1 MNNYS
6 TKISIGFNVD
16 KTGLSALESSLENV
30 IFMADQFSQ
39 NMTNA
44 ANNGARQT
52 VDVVDD
58 ISQAFSNFSTSS
70 QSAGK
75 NSEQAFANAKVMAEQ
90 LLDIMKKCY
99 NQELG
104 VANINKFSRALDAA
118 KITMQDIRKSFAGIG
133 DVGAAAYNNFASAVL
148 NTNIQIK
155 QGNKLLDDMAVS
167 MGNTIKW
174 GITSG
179 VFNNV
184 TSAIE
189 KAYDYSL
196 DLNESL
202 TNIQV
207 VTNKSSIEM
216 GKFAEEANEAAKALS
231 STTLDY
237 TNASLI
243 YAQQGLSDEEVAA
256 RTKVTL
262 KTANVTD
269 QDTAKVSEQL
279 TAIWNGYKV
288 DAAEAELYI
297 DKVAAVAAGTAADLE
312 EMATG
317 MSKVASAAKA
327 AGVDIDQLNA
337 SLATVVS
344 VTREAPESIGTAF
357 KTIYARLGDLE
368 LNGEDEFG
376 VSLGKVSSVLKEIG
390 VDIIDQ
396 EGNMMRMG
404 QIVEEVA
411 GKWSDL
417 SNAERQATA
426 VALGGKMQYSRLVAL
441 FDNWDK
447 YTEALKMSKDALGTL
462 DQQQSYFTES
472 TKGKLQQLEAEI
484 EKLYGNLIDSEGLQ
498 SMVSILDN
506 AVEAVNSF
514 VDGFGSGLPT
524 IGAFASLLISAF
536 DKHLIKNI
544 AETKTEAQKY
554 AENLDLIAKKQE
566 LLKQKTLPARRKRP
580 ENEAEEMA
588 RGDAIAS
595 KAGLDKEKEYAER
608 ILAARTGITDTVHQQ
623 LTDLQKQIGE
633 LERQAA
639 LEEYSV
645 KLKMEK
651 AGLNSAEQKALQES
665 LESGSKLLSQ
675 DTQRLEVLR
684 DDVVAI
690 ESNKSGL
697 EDILKTSEESLNKDL
712 LKKEV
717 MQDIQDLQRVYIKAK
732 TDEGKELS
740 KEIKQLKLR
749 TKSNGD
755 IVKIAKELLQL
766 HQKSLAINDKELAH
780 AENRIATEK
789 EVLNL
794 KVKISKLKDSQAE
807 LNINFDD
814 LIRGAAQIDAITLSF
829 RAFSA
834 TAASFTSIIGGLNT
848 GINGYFDIIKDGQI
862 DIEKLLQTL
871 VSLGFTLNMA
881 SGHIGKFV
889 TTLKGFHAQQS
900 AITAARGA
908 WNKVLEKGQTL
919 ETAQA
924 KIDAIQA
931 MAKQQNIDLSEKEIA
946 MMLVSQK
953 VIDAETYSKIASATV
968 TGVDSGVR
976 TIWTVITEKM
986 AMAQLKLNLMLA
998 PYAGIIMI
1006 VVAALA
1012 LLAAGIFAVVK
1023 WQEKQYEAQLE
1034 NTKASIEAEEAKQEE
1049 IKTNLELCKSYE
1061 ELYNKYKQTGEASD
1075 DLLTTAK
1082 KLREEYPNQ
1091 IKEIDILTKN
1101 YDALAASIRQVR
1113 QEEAFQTANSAKKL
1127 IENDIKPQLEDSA
1140 RKGSGHVNA
1149 FGAYDHKIGDGAS
1162 YEASDKKALS
1172 ILEKM
1177 PYGSPYV
1184 SVNKG
1189 VDSGHI
1195 EINIADFE
1203 ENPERIVE
1211 AYNEL
1216 VSMRDKLNKELTADE
1231 KKNSEI
1237 YKNLESWI
1245 QDHGDLGEMVKKYE
1259 EQMEIAVN
1267 NYAMGFASQ
1276 SGVDTAK
1283 TYKDFVKSRAGAATA
1298 TSKNADIS
1306 SDMASDAVGR
1316 AAMDMGGSAAIYE
1329 TAYQYGESLYEK
1341 FNTTNT
1347 PYTNT
1352 NLKTLIESK
1361 LGSLSQEEL
1370 QILTTVGINEI
1381 ESLQI
1386 LDDYIQEAKLE
1397 AKQQQIEY
1405 QITASTD
1412 AIDSLLEGKKL
1423 TKEQLE
1429 SLESLEDKYKSL
1441 SRIQD
1446 KNSKEYLEGLMAAR
1460 DALEEQNTEIEKA
1473 RSITEIDEALQI
1485 KPDAK
1490 GFDKAMEE
1498 ITEQEYEV
1506 VAKIKVDAQSD
1517 FDDVVTVMDKI
1528 GEAADMIGESFKVAA
1543 EDVEELNDTFPG
1555 ILQGMKLCA
1564 DGTVQLK
1571 QDVVKA
1577 SMEAAQ
1583 EEMYL
1588 SAEKAVKEL
1597 EAQQKVLRGKQEAAQ
1612 AIANIAKAM
1621 MDGTIKD
1628 AEAEG
1633 NISAELEKLKQTNQN
1648 STSTNAQTNNN
1659 NVAQNAANSATSMAV
1674 SYADAYKKMA
1684 DDSKTWA
1691 EAARKNMIYAFT
1703 GIGKAIGGD
1712 SIQTGWKATYT
1723 EGTVTEADIGDLE
1736 KGEQLVKNNDW
1747 AAVHEHYQR
1756 LADMY
1761 GNAANNIQG
1770 KIAEIWAKNNEVNNK
1785 TNNVGKGDGD
1795 KDDPDH
1801 MDYIED
1807 ELDIYHDINIVL
1819 AQIETKLDRLQK
1831 QEDKLFG
1838 KDLIENLNEQLETL
1852 NEKIDATKKK
1862 LEIARGEASK
1872 LKDALAVQ
1880 GVTFNEDGTIA
1891 NYEQIYT
1898 EKLNAVNAMIEA
1910 YNNMSAE
1917 EQEKYKDVV
1926 ELAQKDFEKFV
1937 EDIERYDEVITEL
1950 IPELQDDIQAAI
1962 DEQIEIQ
1969 IEKFDMEIEIRL
1981 DLAEAEREWN
1991 EFKKKIIDG
2000 IKDEDILGNAKASLA
2015 DFYSYY
2021 NEKGTGEVQA
2031 LTKQINNTLAELKQ
2045 MDETGWSDVYG
2056 DNRTAALEDLE
2067 KYYKELMSSMQD
2079 LQDLQEEIMESYLDL
2094 LDEADE
2100 KFQEQLDLYEQMG
2113 DILEHDMEVIK
2124 LVYGEESYSKLAKYY
2139 EQMEKNNNQKLD
2151 FLRQEKEYWANQMA
2165 QLEEGSDAWLS
2176 AKEKWMDAVSE
2187 WNDAIEA
2194 AIENLQDKYLNAIN
2208 EIMANLNDK
2217 VTNGKGLEYVK
2228 EEWELI
2234 NANAEQYLD
2243 TVNEMYEVQQ
2253 LENKYLDAIDKT
2265 DSVSAQK
2272 KLNKLM
2278 EDELA
2283 YLEEKDKLTQ
2293 YDIDR
2298 ANKKYEIALKQ
2309 IALEEAQQN
2318 KSTMRLKRDSQGNY
2332 RYVYTSDEDEIS
2344 KLRDELAALENDL
2357 YNFDLEAYNANLEA
2371 LYNAWEEY
2379 QQKMAEAAKINDPEE
2394 RAAYELLINE
2404 QYGELING
2412 LVQENSYIRTNLMDS
2427 AFTELAELY
2436 DQDKTNFTEM
2446 TDAEKEALMNDLV
2459 PQWNSSYQEMAD
2471 TIAGEGG
2478 FADTCKDAWDQIKE
2492 ATEDYEDSLD
2502 DLQENAGEDFEELA
2516 DGVDDVA
2523 DATEDLINDNDALI
2537 DTYEQEAAAIQAV
2550 IDELQKLINKYK
2562 ESKTEAEAAAKAAKD
2577 YLTIE
2582 KEEAADAAAA
2592 DNNNN
2597 VAKPNDTINNDV
2609 NTDTNSG
2616 NSNNTNT
2623 TTTSTDGGNGIM
2635 EIGEAVK
2642 FTGDYYETSFGTKKR
2657 GSKYAGVAK
2666 GVVIDK
2672 INDNPY
2678 GVHIHS
2684 ADGRYKALGWV
2695 KKSQITG
2702 YDTGGYTGN
2711 WGDSSGRLALL
2722 HKKELVLN
2730 ESDTKNMLSALQVL
2744 EGIMSIV
2751 DTSMLARLGTLGQL
2765 GMRTPTK
2772 DADVLE
2778 QNVHIEATFPGVQN
2792 SKEIEDAFN
2801 NLVNIASQRV
2811 HRNRR

>member
-1 MNNYS
+1 MGKNYS
-6 TKISIGFNVD
+6 TTISIGYNVD
-16 KTGLSALESSLENV
+16 KSGLSNLESSLENV
-30 IFMADQFSQ
+30 LFMADDLGERLKNATAPGQQQIEQWSKLSEVLNDFNWSDGSTAGLKQLQNNYNQASQ
-39 NMTNA
+39 L
-44 ANNGARQT
+44 
-52 VDVVDD
+52 
-58 ISQAFSNFSTSS
+58 
-70 QSAGK
+70 
-75 NSEQAFANAKVMAEQ
+75 AEQ
-90 LLDIMKKCY
+90 LLNIMRQCY
-99 NQELG
+99 NQDLG
-104 VANINKFSRALDAA
+104 VANIGKFSKALDTA
-118 KITMQDIRKSFAGIG
+118 KITLQDIHTTFSK
-133 DVGAAAYNNFASAVL
+133 VGNTGAMAYNNFASAVL
-148 NTNIQIK
+148 NTNIRIK
-155 QGNKLLDDMAVS
+155 QGNKLLDEMATS
-167 MGNTIKW
+167 MGNTVKW

-179 VFNNV
+179 IFNNI
-184 TSAIE
+184 TSAIG
-189 KAYDYSL
+189 KAYDYSV

-202 TNIQV
+202 NNIRI
-207 VTNKSSIEM
+207 VTGKSAEEM
-216 GKFAEEANEAAKALS
+216 GIFADEANEAAKALS

-237 TNASLI
+237 TNAALI
-243 YAQQGLSDEEVAA
+243 YEQQGLSSEEVEA
-256 RTKVTL
+256 RTEVTL

-317 MSKVASAAKA
+317 MSKVASAANS

-337 SLATVVS
+337 TLATVVS

-390 VDIIDQ
+390 VDIIDNQ
-396 EGNMMRMG
+396 GNMMDMG
-404 QIVEEVA
+404 DIVESVA
-411 GKWSDL
+411 QKWTDL
-417 SNAERQATA
+417 SDAEKQATA
-426 VALGGKMQYSRLVAL
+426 VALGGKMQYSRLIAL
-441 FDNWDK
+441 FDNWNK
-447 YTEALKMSKDALGTL
+447 YEEALKMSTNALGTL
-462 DQQQSYFTES
+462 DEQQSIYAEGTEAH
-472 TKGKLQQLEAEI
+472 LQRLQAEL
-484 EKLYGNLIDSEGLQ
+484 EKLYGTLIDTDALNGII
-498 SMVSILDN
+498 SILDK
-506 AVEAVNSF
+506 AMESVNNF
-514 VDGFGSGLPT
+514 IDGFGSGFAPL
-524 IGAFASLLISAF
+524 GAITSLLVSAF
-536 DKHLIKNI
+536 DKQIIRNI
-544 AETKTEAQKY
+544 AETRLESQKY
-554 AENLDLIAKKQE
+554 AENLDLIAKKQAI
-566 LLKQKTLPARRKRP
+566 LKQDTLVASAT
-580 ENEAEEMA
+580 NEAGTDQGRELQ
-588 RGDAIAS
+588 IAAEAS
-595 KAGLDKEKEYAER
+595 YQGLEKEKEYAQQ
-608 ILAARTGITDTVHQQ
+608 ILNIRNG
-623 LTDLQKQIGE
+623 LTDSTHAQLINLQKQIGE
-633 LERQAA
+633 QERQIVLQEKEAQLKA
-639 LEEYSV
+639 QAVGLSEQEIKGLMSGFEVSTQIVNTERNRLKLLEENSIKISQTQEEWQKIAEV
-645 KLKMEK
+645 TEKDNKLIADKH
-651 AGLNSAEQKALQES
+651 
-665 LESGSKLLSQ
+665 KLLQ
-675 DTQRLEVLR
+675 GIALLEETY
-684 DDVVAI
+684 A
-690 ESNKSGL
+690 NA
-697 EDILKTSEESLNKDL
+697 TT
-712 LKKEV
+712 KEGK
-717 MQDIQDLQRVYIKAK
+717 QLYQDLQVLKQNVSVGKKQKQNAIELAK
-732 TDEGKELS
+732 LYQQAANSTNSEYQSSTDRLAIE
-740 KEIKQLKLR
+740 KEIM
-749 TKSNGD
+749 S
-755 IVKIAKELLQL
+755 
-766 HQKSLAINDKELAH
+766 
-780 AENRIATEK
+780 
-789 EVLNL
+789 VLI
-794 KVKISKLKDSQAE
+794 KTAKLKDSQMK
-807 LNINFDD
+807 LNIDFEE
-814 LIRGAAQIDAITLSF
+814 LILGAQQVDAITTSFTALS
-829 RAFSA
+829 S
-834 TAASFTSIIGGLNT
+834 TVASFTSILGLNST
-848 GINGYFDIIKDGQI
+848 IMNGFFDMFEEGSFNLD
-862 DIEKLLQTL
+862 
-871 VSLGFTLNMA
+871 
-881 SGHIGKFV
+881 KFV
-889 TTLKGFHAQQS
+889 QMLTSVGIAIRMSSGNISKLMTTFKSLHQQQS
-900 AITAARGA
+900 NMITAEIL
-908 WNKVLEKGQTL
+908 WDQVLQKMNGTL
-919 ETAQA
+919 TAQTA
-924 KIDAIQA
+924 IEAIQA
-931 MAKQQNIDLSEKEIA
+931 EAKKENINLNTRDIA
-946 MMLVSQK
+946 LMLYKTK
-953 VIDAETYSKIASATV
+953 VIDAETFAQITNTGATV
-968 TGVDSGVR
+968 TDTKAK
-976 TIWTVITEKM
+976 TIWGTVVGGLSKTV
-986 AMAQLKLNLMLA
+986 QRFTTFLA
-998 PYAGIIMI
+998 ANSMVILGWAAAIAA
-1006 VVAALA
+1006 VVAAIVIA
-1012 LLAAGIFAVVK
+1012 K
-1023 WQEKQYEAQLE
+1023 QWQEKLYQQQLE
-1034 NTKASIEAEEAKQEE
+1034 NTKATIEETKAVQEENQAVIDLCEQYNKLYKEYLQTGKASDNLISIAKELSEKHKIEINETALLAKQYNVLATEIRNAHKAAAEKNASKATATKDQIEEQIYSSAKHKSGIVNAYGDYNSNTLVHTRPAKIDDEVGAELRDYAANSQYIKAGLGGASIVIPKFGDDPSQMIEAYAEYQEMMEKLRAKFTYVELEESTYYQSLKKWGEEHKDLIEMIDEYQIQEEEEISNTSLIQALEAKMDEASNFADYASKRDSATRKVSNQLGITTDKASKGIYNVAQDDENMVGYEAGYQYAEDLAEKFQTTTQDIITNYMSNLTDEQIEQLVKIE
-1049 IKTNLELCKSYE
+1049 IK
-1061 ELYNKYKQTGEASD
+1061 
-1075 DLLTTAK
+1075 
-1082 KLREEYPNQ
+1082 
-1091 IKEIDILTKN
+1091 DIEN
-1101 YDALAASIRQVR
+1101 VDALA
-1113 QEEAFQTANSAKKL
+1113 K
-1127 IENDIKPQLEDSA
+1127 
-1140 RKGSGHVNA
+1140 
-1149 FGAYDHKIGDGAS
+1149 Y
-1162 YEASDKKALS
+1162 
-1172 ILEKM
+1172 
-1177 PYGSPYV
+1177 
-1184 SVNKG
+1184 
-1189 VDSGHI
+1189 
-1195 EINIADFE
+1195 
-1203 ENPERIVE
+1203 
-1211 AYNEL
+1211 
-1216 VSMRDKLNKELTADE
+1216 
-1231 KKNSEI
+1231 
-1237 YKNLESWI
+1237 I
-1245 QDHGDLGEMVKKYE
+1245 QK
-1259 EQMEIAVN
+1259 
-1267 NYAMGFASQ
+1267 
-1276 SGVDTAK
+1276 
-1283 TYKDFVKSRAGAATA
+1283 
-1298 TSKNADIS
+1298 
-1306 SDMASDAVGR
+1306 
-1316 AAMDMGGSAAIYE
+1316 AIYE
-1329 TAYQYGESLYEK
+1329 A
-1341 FNTTNT
+1341 
-1347 PYTNT
+1347 
-1352 NLKTLIESK
+1352 
-1361 LGSLSQEEL
+1361 
-1370 QILTTVGINEI
+1370 
-1381 ESLQI
+1381 
-1386 LDDYIQEAKLE
+1386 D
-1397 AKQQQIEY
+1397 QQQVEY
-1405 QITASTD
+1405 QISASEE
-1412 AIDSLLEGKKL
+1412 AINSLLEGKDL
-1423 TKEQLE
+1423 TKEQIEALE
-1429 SLESLEDKYKSL
+1429 SLEQKYEL
-1441 SRIQD
+1441 LGDIQD
-1446 KNSKEYLEGLMAAR
+1446 KNSKAYLEGLMAAQ
-1460 DALEEQNTEIEKA
+1460 DALEEHNTEIEKS
-1473 RSITEIDEALQI
+1473 RSIVEIDEAI
-1485 KPDAK
+1485 K
-1490 GFDKAMEE
+1490 FDIDEAGYDEQMQEVVN
-1498 ITEQEYEV
+1498 QEYSQLV
-1506 VAKIKVDAQSD
+1506 TIKTDVQSD
-1517 FDDVVTVMDKI
+1517 FDNVTTVMDQI
-1528 GEAADMIGESFKVAA
+1528 EEAAKMIGESFKVAA
-1543 EDVEELNDTFPG
+1543 QDVEELNNTFPG
-1555 ILQGMKLCA
+1555 ILEGARLCA
-1564 DGTVQLK
+1564 DGTIQLK
-1571 QDVVKA
+1571 EEVVQ
-1577 SMEAAQ
+1577 AAMDGAQ
-1583 EEMYL
+1583 QEMYA
-1588 SAEKAVKEL
+1588 SAEKAVAELQSQQDVLQAKKEQ
-1597 EAQQKVLRGKQEAAQ
+1597 AQGIADIAQEVLDGTRTTAQ
-1612 AIANIAKAM
+1612 AEGDIDAKL
-1621 MDGTIKD
+1621 
-1628 AEAEG
+1628 
-1633 NISAELEKLKQTNQN
+1633 AELEQLNQN
-1648 STSTNAQTNNN
+1648 STAQNAQQNNN
-1659 NVAQNAANSATSMAV
+1659 NVANSAANTATSMAT
-1674 SYADAYKKMA
+1674 SYSRAYQKMA
-1684 DDSKTWA
+1684 DDSQKWA
-1691 EAARKNMIYAFT
+1691 DAARKNMLYAFT
-1703 GIGKAIGGD
+1703 GIGSSVGGSVID
-1712 SIQTGWKATYT
+1712 TSWKTSADID
-1723 EGTVTEADIGDLE
+1723 GTITTADIGDL
-1736 KGEQLVKNNDW
+1736 KTGQQMIDNNDW
-1747 AAVHEHYQR
+1747 AAIQKYYQD
-1756 LADMY
+1756 LANSYDDEI
-1761 GNAANNIQG
+1761 NNIQG
-1770 KIAEIWAKNNEVNNK
+1770 KIAEIWARNNQANASLNK
-1785 TNNVGKGDGD
+1785 VGKGEGDGD

-1807 ELDIYHDINIVL
+1807 ELDIYHDINIIL
-1819 AQIETKLDRLQK
+1819 AQIETKLERLQK
-1831 QEDKLFG
+1831 QEEKLFG
-1838 KDLIENLNEQLETL
+1838 KDLIENLNEQLDTL

-1862 LEIARGEASK
+1862 LEIARGEANK
-1872 LKDALAVQ
+1872 LKDALAAQ

-1898 EKLNAVNAMIEA
+1898 LKLNAVNAMIEA
-1910 YNNMSAE
+1910 YNNMSAD
-1917 EQEKYKDVV
+1917 EQEKYKEVV
-1926 ELAQKDFEKFV
+1926 EAAQKDFEKFV

-1991 EFKKKIIDG
+1991 EFKKRIIDG
-2000 IKDEDILGNAKASLA
+2000 IKDDDILGNAKASLA

-2021 NEKGTGEVQA
+2021 NEKGTGEIQA
-2031 LTKQINNTLAELKQ
+2031 LTKQVENTLAELKQ

-2067 KYYKELMSSMQD
+2067 KYSKELMSSMQD
-2079 LQDLQEEIMESYLDL
+2079 LADLQEEIMESYLDL

-2502 DLQENAGEDFEELA
+2502 DLQENAGEDFGELA
-2516 DGVDDVA
+2516 EGVDDVA
-2523 DATEDLINDNDALI
+2523 DATEDLIDDNDTLI

-2550 IDELQKLINKYK
+2550 IGELQKLIDKYK

-2592 DNNNN
+2592 DNNN

-2609 NTDTNSG
+2609 NTDTNSS

-2642 FTGDYYETSFGTKKR
+2642 FTGDYYETSFGTGKH

-2695 KKSQITG
+2695 KKDQITG

-2730 ESDTKNMLSALQVL
+2730 ENDTKNMLNALQVL

>member
-1 MNNYS
+1 M
-6 TKISIGFNVD
+6 
-16 KTGLSALESSLENV
+16 
-30 IFMADQFSQ
+30 
-39 NMTNA
+39 
-44 ANNGARQT
+44 
-52 VDVVDD
+52 
-58 ISQAFSNFSTSS
+58 
-70 QSAGK
+70 
-75 NSEQAFANAKVMAEQ
+75 
-90 LLDIMKKCY
+90 MK
-99 NQELG
+99 
-104 VANINKFSRALDAA
+104 
-118 KITMQDIRKSFAGIG
+118 MG
-133 DVGAAAYNNFASAVL
+133 D
-148 NTNIQIK
+148 
-155 QGNKLLDDMAVS
+155 
-167 MGNTIKW
+167 
-174 GITSG
+174 
-179 VFNNV
+179 
-184 TSAIE
+184 
-189 KAYDYSL
+189 
-196 DLNESL
+196 
-202 TNIQV
+202 
-207 VTNKSSIEM
+207 
-216 GKFAEEANEAAKALS
+216 
-231 STTLDY
+231 
-237 TNASLI
+237 
-243 YAQQGLSDEEVAA
+243 
-256 RTKVTL
+256 
-262 KTANVTD
+262 
-269 QDTAKVSEQL
+269 
-279 TAIWNGYKV
+279 
-288 DAAEAELYI
+288 
-297 DKVAAVAAGTAADLE
+297 
-312 EMATG
+312 
-317 MSKVASAAKA
+317 
-327 AGVDIDQLNA
+327 
-337 SLATVVS
+337 
-344 VTREAPESIGTAF
+344 
-357 KTIYARLGDLE
+357 
-368 LNGEDEFG
+368 
-376 VSLGKVSSVLKEIG
+376 
-390 VDIIDQ
+390 
-396 EGNMMRMG
+396 
-404 QIVEEVA
+404 IVEAVA
-411 GKWSDL
+411 GKWTDL

-426 VALGGKMQYSRLVAL
+426 VALGGKMQYSRLIAL

-447 YTEALKMSKDALGTL
+447 YTEALEMSKNALGTL
-462 DQQQSYFTES
+462 DQQQSYFAES
-472 TKGKLQQLEAEI
+472 TKGKLQQLQTEI
-484 EKLYGNLIDSEGLQ
+484 EKLYGRLIDSEQLEFMI
-498 SMVSILDN
+498 STLDA
-506 AVEAVNSF
+506 AVESVNNF
-514 VDGFGSGLPT
+514 VGGFGAGIPT
-524 IGAFASLLISAF
+524 IGAFASLLISTF
-536 DKHLIKNI
+536 DKHLIQNI
-544 AETKTEAQKY
+544 ADTRAESQKY
-554 AENLDLIAKKQE
+554 AQNLDLIAKKQA
-566 LLKQKTLPARRKRP
+566 LLKQNSLPAT
-580 ENEAEEMA
+580 EGDYYSEAELELQA
-588 RGDAIAS
+588 NADASYRG
-595 KAGLDKEKEYAER
+595 LEKEKEYAQQ
-608 ILAARTGITDTVHQQ
+608 ILNARRGLTDEIHSQ
-623 LTDLQKQIGE
+623 LIDLQKQLGE
-633 LERQAA
+633 TERQIA
-639 LEEYSV
+639 LEENSIN
-645 KLKMEK
+645 LKAQQVGLEK
-651 AGLNSAEQKALQES
+651 KELQALLNSFETGAKLVEAEQARLYALPDQI
-665 LESGSKLLSQ
+665 K
-675 DTQRLEVLR
+675 
-684 DDVVAI
+684 AI
-690 ESNKSGL
+690 EAEYHTQKQILDSLKEGQTLMFNKEKILTSIYTL
-697 EDILKTSEESLNKDL
+697 EQLYSKARTTEGIRLNN
-712 LKKEV
+712 
-717 MQDIQDLQRVYIKAK
+717 
-732 TDEGKELS
+732 
-740 KEIKQLKLR
+740 EIKQLKIKVQQGKNSVKNTQELLKLYR
-749 TKSNGD
+749 DAMTYNGKEVD
-755 IVKIAKELLQL
+755 AIENRLSVEKEILNIRVKIAK
-766 HQKSLAINDKELAH
+766 
-780 AENRIATEK
+780 
-789 EVLNL
+789 
-794 KVKISKLKDSQAE
+794 LKDNQSN
-807 LNINFDD
+807 LNVNFED
-814 LIRGAAQIDAITLSF
+814 LIKGAAQVDAITLSF
-829 RAFSA
+829 RAFSS
-834 TAASFTSIIGGLNT
+834 TAASLTSVIGVLNT
-848 GINGYFDIIKDGQI
+848 GFDGFFDSFKGGQFNL
-862 DIEKLLQTL
+862 ETFVQTL
-871 VSLGFTLNMA
+871 SSLAITIPMA
-881 SGHIGKFV
+881 SSHIAKFK
-889 TTLKGFHAQQS
+889 TTLQGFLQQQQ
-900 AITAARGA
+900 AMNQAKVL
-908 WNKVLEKGQTL
+908 WNQVLEKGQTL
-919 ETAQA
+919 ENTQAQ
-924 KIDAIQA
+924 IEAIQA
-931 MAKQQNIDLSEKEIA
+931 LAKEKNIQLTEKEIA
-946 MMLVSQK
+946 LMLVNTGT
-953 VIDAETYSKIASATV
+953 IDAETYARITNTKATV
-968 TGVDSGVR
+968 GDTGVR
-976 TIWTVITEKM
+976 TIWTTVTELM
-986 AMAQLKLNLMLA
+986 TAAQMKLNIALA
-998 PYAGIIMI
+998 PYAGIIMV

-1012 LLAAGIFAVVK
+1012 VLGTVIYGVIKAK
-1023 WQEKQYEAQLE
+1023 EKMYEAQLE
-1034 NTKASIEAEEAKQEE
+1034 ETRKTIESAETKQEE
-1049 IKTNLELCKSYE
+1049 SQAVLELCESYN
-1061 ELYNKYKQTGEASD
+1061 ELYSAYKETGTASD
-1075 DLLTTAK
+1075 ELIEKAK
-1082 KLREEYPNQ
+1082 ELDKIYPTLINDN
-1091 IKEIDILTKN
+1091 DILTKS
-1101 YDALAASIRQVR
+1101 YDALAESIRKVQ
-1113 QEEAFQTANSAKKL
+1113 QMEAQKNATSAIATQGA
-1127 IENDIKPQLEDSA
+1127 IEAQMYDSA
-1140 RKGSGHVNA
+1140 LLGVRAHLTVGGSYSYDTDAGAINEKEDQRTVEVAEDFLRKSKYFSTGTGGRGIRMNIMD
-1149 FGAYDHKIGDGAS
+1149 FDRDPTQI
-1162 YEASDKKALS
+1162 
-1172 ILEKM
+1172 
-1177 PYGSPYV
+1177 
-1184 SVNKG
+1184 
-1189 VDSGHI
+1189 VDMYK
-1195 EINIADFE
+1195 D
-1203 ENPERIVE
+1203 
-1211 AYNEL
+1211 YQEL
-1216 VSMRDKLNKELTADE
+1216 MELLNTELTATE
-1231 KKNSEI
+1231 KERSEV
-1237 YKNLESWI
+1237 YKELVEWETG
-1245 QDHGDLGEMVKKYE
+1245 HADLIEMIGKYE
-1259 EQMEIAVN
+1259 EQELIKI
-1267 NYAMGFASQ
+1267 
-1276 SGVDTAK
+1276 SG
-1283 TYKDFVKSRAGAATA
+1283 TA
-1298 TSKNADIS
+1298 TDQIIGHNLDKSKSFAQYGIDRINVETDIATKAGITT
-1306 SDMASDAVGR
+1306 DEAS
-1316 AAMDMGGSAAIYE
+1316 AALRTSAENMGGDVADYEKYYAYAEDLAEHFGMGKTSAAVQSFIS
-1329 TAYQYGESLYEK
+1329 QYLNGL
-1341 FNTTNT
+1341 
-1347 PYTNT
+1347 
-1352 NLKTLIESK
+1352 SK
-1361 LGSLSQEEL
+1361 EEL
-1370 QILTTVGINEI
+1370 EVLITVPVNEI
-1381 ESLQI
+1381 ESLKY
-1386 LDDYIQEAKLE
+1386 LDDYIEEAKRE
-1397 AKQQQIEY
+1397 ANQQQIEY

-1412 AIDSLLEGKKL
+1412 VIDSLLEGKEL
-1423 TKEQLE
+1423 TDEQLE
-1429 SLESLEDKYKSL
+1429 SLESLESKYKSL

-1473 RSITEIDEALQI
+1473 RSITEIDEALEI

-1498 ITEQEYEV
+1498 IAEQEYEV
-1506 VAKIKVDAQSD
+1506 VAKIKIDAQSD

-1528 GEAADMIGESFKVAA
+1528 GESAEMIGESFKVAA

-1571 QDVVKA
+1571 EDVVKA

-1597 EAQQKVLRGKQEAAQ
+1597 EAQQEILRGKQEAAQ

-1684 DDSKTWA
+1684 DDSKAWA

-1723 EGTVTEADIGDLE
+1723 EGTVTEAEIGDLE
-1736 KGEQLVKNNDW
+1736 KGEQLINNNDW
-1747 AAVHEHYQR
+1747 AAVYEHYQR

-1761 GNAANNIQG
+1761 GDAANNIQG

-1838 KDLIENLNEQLETL
+1838 KDLIENLNEQLDTL

-1872 LKDALAVQ
+1872 LKDALSTQ

-1950 IPELQDDIQAAI
+1950 IPELQNDIQAAI

-2000 IKDEDILGNAKASLA
+2000 IKDDDILGNAKASLE

-2021 NEKGTGEVQA
+2021 NEAGTGEVQA
-2031 LTKQINNTLAELKQ
+2031 LTKQIQNTLAELKQ
-2045 MDETGWSDVYG
+2045 MDETGWSNVYG

-2100 KFQEQLDLYEQMG
+2100 KFQDQLDLYEQMG

-2379 QQKMAEAAKINDPEE
+2379 QQKMAEAAQINDPEK

-2427 AFTELAELY
+2427 AFTELANLY

-2471 TIAGEGG
+2471 TISGEGG
-2478 FADTCKDAWDQIKE
+2478 FAETCKDAWNQIKE

-2502 DLQENAGEDFEELA
+2502 DLQESAGEDFEELA

-2523 DATEDLINDNDALI
+2523 DATEDLIDDNDALI
-2537 DTYEQEAAAIQAV
+2537 DTYEQEAAAIQGV
-2550 IDELQKLINKYK
+2550 IDELQKLIDKYK

-2577 YLTIE
+2577 YLTLE

-2592 DNNNN
+2592 DNKN

-2609 NTDTNSG
+2609 NTDTNS
-2616 NSNNTNT
+2616 NSSNNNT
-2623 TTTSTDGGNGIM
+2623 STTSTDGGNGIM
-2635 EIGEAVK
+2635 EIGDAVK
-2642 FTGDYYETSFGTKKR
+2642 FTGDYHETSFGTGKH

-2666 GVVIDK
+2666 GVIIDR

-2684 ADGRYKALGWV
+2684 ADGKYKALGWV
-2695 KKSQITG
+2695 KKEQITG

-2711 WGDSSGRLALL
+2711 WGDSSGKLALL

-2730 ESDTKNMLSALQVL
+2730 ENDTKNMLNALQVL

-2751 DTSMLARLGTLGQL
+2751 DTSMLARLGQLGQL
-2765 GMRTPTK
+2765 G
-2772 DADVLE
+2772 
-2778 QNVHIEATFPGVQN
+2778 
-2792 SKEIEDAFN
+2792 
-2801 NLVNIASQRV
+2801 QR
-2811 HRNRR
+2811 